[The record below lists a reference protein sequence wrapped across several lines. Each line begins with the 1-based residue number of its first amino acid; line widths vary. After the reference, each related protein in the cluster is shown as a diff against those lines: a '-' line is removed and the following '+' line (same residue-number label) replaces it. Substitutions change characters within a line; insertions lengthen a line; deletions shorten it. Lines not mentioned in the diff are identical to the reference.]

1 MAFQGSIAAPLLFII
16 YINDLVMLQ
25 DENTK
30 VSIYADDNNYQLKLK
45 NDDELN
51 KRKIASKMTE
61 IQKYMNCNKLKLNPE
76 KTLMIL
82 TTKNKN
88 MHSDLK
94 INFNG
99 AEIEQNHFA
108 KFLGIVIS
116 GNKFINHV
124 HKKV

>member
-1 MAFQGSIAAPLLFII
+1 
-16 YINDLVMLQ
+16 
-25 DENTK
+25 
-30 VSIYADDNNYQLKLK
+30 
-45 NDDELN
+45 
-51 KRKIASKMTE
+51 MTE

-76 KTLMIL
+76 KTLMIM

-108 KFLGIVIS
+108 K
-116 GNKFINHV
+116 
-124 HKKV
+124 